1 MAAFIT
7 IATIILFVI
16 IVIWSFH
23 NLEDIEKSRKI
34 IYIIFEIL
42 LTGVITF
49 VIFELSKGNIS
60 YPSIDIMNTI
70 KNPIVLLFTGINGCL
85 IIPYMSKI
93 LAGVRQNSIS
103 TEELRKKIVY
113 VSQDEMLYTDTIY
126 NNIVLDHEISY
137 QKYLEI
143 IKLTGV
149 DKLIEKSMLK
159 DDMLLDNNASNFS
172 GGEKQR
178 IILARTLVKNSDI
191 YIFDESFSALD
202 IKSERILLKKIF
214 EYLKNKTILV
224 ISHRFNNRD
233 LYQKFILIEKGI
245 LYEY

>member
-1 MAAFIT
+1 M
-7 IATIILFVI
+7 
-16 IVIWSFH
+16 
-23 NLEDIEKSRKI
+23 
-34 IYIIFEIL
+34 
-42 LTGVITF
+42 
-49 VIFELSKGNIS
+49 
-60 YPSIDIMNTI
+60 
-70 KNPIVLLFTGINGCL
+70 
-85 IIPYMSKI
+85 KI
-93 LAGVRQNSIS
+93 LCRYIDNFQGSIKIDGKNLS
-103 TEELRKKIVY
+103 QYNLKELREKIVY

>member
-1 MAAFIT
+1 
-7 IATIILFVI
+7 
-16 IVIWSFH
+16 
-23 NLEDIEKSRKI
+23 
-34 IYIIFEIL
+34 
-42 LTGVITF
+42 
-49 VIFELSKGNIS
+49 
-60 YPSIDIMNTI
+60 
-70 KNPIVLLFTGINGCL
+70 
-85 IIPYMSKI
+85 
-93 LAGVRQNSIS
+93 
-103 TEELRKKIVY
+103 
-113 VSQDEMLYTDTIY
+113 MLYTDTIY

-202 IKSERILLKKIF
+202 IKSERILLKKI
-214 EYLKNKTILV
+214 LNI
-224 ISHRFNNRD
+224 
-233 LYQKFILIEKGI
+233 
-245 LYEY
+245 

>member
-1 MAAFIT
+1 
-7 IATIILFVI
+7 
-16 IVIWSFH
+16 
-23 NLEDIEKSRKI
+23 
-34 IYIIFEIL
+34 
-42 LTGVITF
+42 
-49 VIFELSKGNIS
+49 
-60 YPSIDIMNTI
+60 
-70 KNPIVLLFTGINGCL
+70 
-85 IIPYMSKI
+85 
-93 LAGVRQNSIS
+93 
-103 TEELRKKIVY
+103 
-113 VSQDEMLYTDTIY
+113 ML
-126 NNIVLDHEISY
+126 V
-137 QKYLEI
+137 
-143 IKLTGV
+143 
-149 DKLIEKSMLK
+149 
-159 DDMLLDNNASNFS
+159 NFS

>member
-1 MAAFIT
+1 
-7 IATIILFVI
+7 
-16 IVIWSFH
+16 
-23 NLEDIEKSRKI
+23 
-34 IYIIFEIL
+34 
-42 LTGVITF
+42 
-49 VIFELSKGNIS
+49 
-60 YPSIDIMNTI
+60 
-70 KNPIVLLFTGINGCL
+70 
-85 IIPYMSKI
+85 
-93 LAGVRQNSIS
+93 
-103 TEELRKKIVY
+103 
-113 VSQDEMLYTDTIY
+113 MLYTDTIY

>member
-1 MAAFIT
+1 MAVFIT
-7 IATIILFVI
+7 IATIILFVV

-49 VIFELSKGNIS
+49 VIFELSKENIS

-103 TEELRKKIVY
+103 TEELRKKIIILV
-113 VSQDEMLYTDTIY
+113 VIIIA
-126 NNIVLDHEISY
+126 IVIF
-137 QKYLEI
+137 
-143 IKLTGV
+143 
-149 DKLIEKSMLK
+149 EKSYM
-159 DDMLLDNNASNFS
+159 
-172 GGEKQR
+172 
-178 IILARTLVKNSDI
+178 
-191 YIFDESFSALD
+191 ES
-202 IKSERILLKKIF
+202 I
-214 EYLKNKTILV
+214 
-224 ISHRFNNRD
+224 
-233 LYQKFILIEKGI
+233 QKGI
-245 LYEY
+245 LEIFYSLKGE